1 VERNIVEILV
11 ILLRQ
16 YPEGDIKPEEFDPL
30 TAELIGLGYSKH
42 EIETALFWYYN
53 RLEASGNAEIFS
65 DQPDSNSFRVLHE
78 VERTILTPGAYG
90 YLVELRAL
98 GLITVLDMDH
108 IIEKAIIVGGRKV
121 TVDDIK
127 SFVAS
132 FIMEQE
138 AGLPFPERLIF
149 LKTETNNIQ

>member
-1 VERNIVEILV
+1 MERNIVEILV
-11 ILLRQ
+11 ILMRQ

-30 TAELIGLGYSKH
+30 TEDLIGLGYSQQ
-42 EIETALFWYYN
+42 EIDTALFWYYN
-53 RLEASGNAEIFS
+53 RLENRIGNEVFK
-65 DQPDSNSFRVLHE
+65 DQPASNSFRVLHE
-78 VERTILTPGAYG
+78 VERTILTSGAYG

-98 GLITVLDMDH
+98 GLISVMDMDQ
-108 IIEKAIIVGGRKV
+108 IIEKAIIIGGRKV
-121 TVDDIK
+121 TTEDIK

-149 LKTETNNIQ
+149 LKTETNSIQ